1 MVNDYE
7 PSQYLRDNNQDYY
20 TAEQAAQIEGVR
32 KEAILK
38 RCRLGKYS
46 GAFKKAPTPENPQGM
61 WYIPKS
67 VVGPSIIKDVA
78 EIPRQITPT
87 ELTQAI
93 TEGIQTVVTQAINQA
108 VTPLYD
114 EMRQMEERQREEIAK
129 NQETNRL
136 QQLAIN
142 RENQKRHDEMLDKM
156 LRQSQNIQQMKIRL
170 EKPWWKF
177 WE

>member
-1 MVNDYE
+1 
-7 PSQYLRDNNQDYY
+7 
-20 TAEQAAQIEGVR
+20 
-32 KEAILK
+32 
-38 RCRLGKYS
+38 
-46 GAFKKAPTPENPQGM
+46 M

-67 VVGPSIIKDVA
+67 AVGPSIIKDVA

-87 ELTQAI
+87 EFTQAI

-129 NQETNRL
+129 NQEANRL